1 MSKHYMKH
9 PQCTHTHQG
18 PSNNTKG
25 RSGGLGFGRCQK
37 TKQTNPKDVKKL

>member
-1 MSKHYMKH
+1 MKH
-9 PQCTHTHQG
+9 PQCTLTHQG

-25 RSGGLGFGRCQK
+25 WGVGRGIDCGLGDVKK